1 MNRVGGNRV
10 SSEAIPQSRY
20 RLSGTSRTALPDDIP
35 RTPSPKYSLCRIQF
49 FARPSDYGYWHRLTF
64 ASTLQVGKLQRLR
77 RQLPSPPSRLVLI
90 VAIVCLLAGPALAQ
104 KTSRK
109 TPPTSEPPQVQ
120 PVPVVVDGKTL
131 FDLYA
136 LASSV
141 TLQDRAAAISKHIVD
156 VSEHPR
162 TEIQS
167 SIHVVDED
175 GLSFIMFG
183 DMLIMTITD
192 HEARLAGRPREAL
205 ADEYSAIIREAAL
218 ARNAEYSKAALRMG
232 LWRAGG
238 ATLLFIAVLWGIRV
252 ASRKLRGKLDRIQ
265 KTDAH
270 VIRLQKAKLIS
281 AERLRSITVALLRI
295 AEVTAIL
302 ISLYLYVGFL
312 LASFPHTRAYA
323 VLLWSAVKSP
333 LLVLQRELVLYLP
346 NVFPIVGIIGFIY
359 GLTKIAKFIFNHVG
373 LGHIVIPGFYAE
385 WASPTYKLTKGLL
398 TAFALIAIFPYL
410 PGSRSYAFQGIGIFV
425 GALLSLGSTSV
436 VANVVSGFVLTYTR
450 AFKIG
455 DRVRIG
461 EAFGDIVAKTTFV
474 TRVRTP
480 KNVEIAIPNALVLTT
495 QVLNYS
501 AMAEDRKLTLHT
513 EVTIGYDAPWRQVE
527 ALLVLAAQRTPNVL
541 REPAPY
547 ILQTGLSDFYVKYEL
562 NVYVAVPQQMPTI
575 YANLH
580 RNIQDAFNEYGV
592 QIMSPHYM
600 TDRATPT
607 FVPKEKWFEPPAAV
621 PSASNNG

>member
-1 MNRVGGNRV
+1 MVYVALLAVV
-10 SSEAIPQSRY
+10 SSWAFQGLAERS
-20 RLSGTSRTALPDDIP
+20 P
-35 RTPSPKYSLCRIQF
+35 RKDAPVI
-49 FARPSDYGYWHRLTF
+49 
-64 ASTLQVGKLQRLR
+64 
-77 RQLPSPPSRLVLI
+77 
-90 VAIVCLLAGPALAQ
+90 
-104 KTSRK
+104 
-109 TPPTSEPPQVQ
+109 EPPQAQ
-120 PVPVVVDGKTL
+120 PVPVVVDGKAL
-131 FDLYA
+131 FDLHA

-141 TLQDRAAAISKHIVD
+141 TLQDRAAAIAKHIIGI
-156 VSEHPR
+156 SEHPR
-162 TEIQS
+162 SEIQND
-167 SIHVVDED
+167 IHVTDED
-175 GLSFIMFG
+175 GLSFILFG
-183 DMLIMTITD
+183 DMIVMTITD
-192 HEARLAGRPREAL
+192 HEARLVGKPRETL
-205 ADEYSAIIREAAL
+205 AAEYAATIREAAL
-218 ARNAEYSKAALRMG
+218 ARNAEYSKAALRAG

-238 ATLLFIAVLWGIRV
+238 ATLLFIAVLSGIRI
-252 ASRKLRGKLDRIQ
+252 ASRKLHGKLDRIQ
-265 KTDAH
+265 RTDAH
-270 VIRLQKAKLIS
+270 VIRLQKAQLIS
-281 AERLRSITVALLRI
+281 AERLRSITAALLRI
-295 AEVTAIL
+295 AEAIAIL

-323 VLLWSAVKSP
+323 ALLWSAVKSP

-346 NVFPIVGIIGFIY
+346 NVFPIAVIIGLIY
-359 GLTKIAKFIFNHVG
+359 GLTKIAKFIFTHVG
-373 LGHIVIPGFYAE
+373 LGHIVIPGFYEE
-385 WASPTYKLTKGLL
+385 WAIPTYKLTKGLL
-398 TAFALIAIFPYL
+398 IAFALIAIFPYL
-410 PGSRSYAFQGIGIFV
+410 PGSKSHAFQGIGIFV

-474 TRVRTP
+474 TRIRTP

-501 AMAEDRKLTLHT
+501 AMAEERKLTLHT

-527 ALLVLAAQRTPNVL
+527 ALLLLAAEHTPDVL
-541 REPAPY
+541 RDPAPY

-600 TDRATPT
+600 TDRAAPT
-607 FVPKEKWFEPPAAV
+607 FVPKGKWFEAPAADPV
-621 PSASNNG
+621 ASNRG

>member
-1 MNRVGGNRV
+1 M
-10 SSEAIPQSRY
+10 P
-20 RLSGTSRTALPDDIP
+20 RLNQYP
-35 RTPSPKYSLCRIQF
+35 R
-49 FARPSDYGYWHRLTF
+49 A
-64 ASTLQVGKLQRLR
+64 V
-77 RQLPSPPSRLVLI
+77 LVY
-90 VAIVCLLAGPALAQ
+90 VTLLAVMSLWAFQGFAQ
-104 KTSRK
+104 RSTRK
-109 TPPTSEPPQVQ
+109 TAPVIEPPRVQ

-136 LASSV
+136 LSSSV
-141 TLQDRAAAISKHIVD
+141 PLEDRAAAIAKHVIAI
-156 VSEHPR
+156 SEHQR
-162 TEIQS
+162 SEIKNG
-167 SIHVVDED
+167 IHVTDED
-175 GLSFIMFG
+175 GLSFILFG
-183 DMLIMTITD
+183 DMLIMTVTD
-192 HEARLAGRPREAL
+192 HEARLVGRPREAL
-205 ADEYSAIIREAAL
+205 ADEYAAIIREAAL
-218 ARNAEYSKAALRMG
+218 ARNVEYSKAALRTG

-252 ASRKLRGKLDRIQ
+252 ASRKIRPELDRIQ
-265 KTDAH
+265 ETDAQ
-270 VIRLQKAKLIS
+270 VIRLQKAQLIS
-281 AERLRSITVALLRI
+281 AERLRSIMVALLRI

-323 VLLWSAVKSP
+323 SALRGALQSP
-333 LLVLQRELVLYLP
+333 LMVLERELVLYLP
-346 NVFPIVGIIGFIY
+346 NLLPIAMIVGFIY
-359 GLTKIAKFIFNHVG
+359 GLTKIAKFIFTHVG

-398 TAFALIAIFPYL
+398 IAFALIAIFPYL
-410 PGSRSYAFQGIGIFV
+410 PGSKSYAFQGIGIFV

-480 KNVEIAIPNALVLTT
+480 KNVEIAIPNALVLTA
-495 QVLNYS
+495 QVVNYS
-501 AMAEDRKLTLHT
+501 ALGDERRLTLHT
-513 EVTIGYDAPWRQVE
+513 EVTIGYDTPWRQVE
-527 ALLVLAAQRTPNVL
+527 ALLLLAAERTPDVL

-562 NVYVAVPQQMPTI
+562 NVYVAVPQQMPTV

-592 QIMSPHYM
+592 QIMSPHYIA
-600 TDRATPT
+600 DRATPT
-607 FVPKEKWFEPPAAV
+607 FVPKDQWFEPPAAE
-621 PSASNNG
+621 SAAAAHG

>member
-1 MNRVGGNRV
+1 VLRINQHSRSVLVYVG
-10 SSEAIPQSRY
+10 
-20 RLSGTSRTALPDDIP
+20 
-35 RTPSPKYSLCRIQF
+35 
-49 FARPSDYGYWHRLTF
+49 
-64 ASTLQVGKLQRLR
+64 
-77 RQLPSPPSRLVLI
+77 
-90 VAIVCLLAGPALAQ
+90 LLAVLSLWASQGLAQ
-104 KTSRK
+104 RSPRK
-109 TPPTSEPPQVQ
+109 SAPVIEPPRVQ

-136 LASSV
+136 LSSSV
-141 TLQDRAAAISKHIVD
+141 PLEDRAAAITKHVIAI
-156 VSEHPR
+156 SEHPR
-162 TEIQS
+162 SEIKNG
-167 SIHVVDED
+167 IHVTDED
-175 GLSFIMFG
+175 GLSFILFG
-183 DMLIMTITD
+183 DMLIMTVTD
-192 HEARLAGRPREAL
+192 HEARLAGRPREEL
-205 ADEYSAIIREAAL
+205 ADEYAAIIREAAL
-218 ARNAEYSKAALRMG
+218 ARNAEYSKAALRTG

-252 ASRKLRGKLDRIQ
+252 ASRKIRPQLERIPE
-265 KTDAH
+265 TDAQ
-270 VIRLQKAKLIS
+270 VIRLQKAQLIS
-281 AERLRSITVALLRI
+281 AERLRSIMVALLRI
-295 AEVTAIL
+295 AVVTAIL
-302 ISLYLYVGFL
+302 ISLYLYVAFL

-323 VLLWSAVKSP
+323 SALRGALQSP
-333 LLVLQRELVLYLP
+333 LMVLERELVLYLP
-346 NVFPIVGIIGFIY
+346 NLLPIAMIVGFIY
-359 GLTKIAKFIFNHVG
+359 GLTKIAKFIFTHVG

-398 TAFALIAIFPYL
+398 IAFALIAIFPYL
-410 PGSRSYAFQGIGIFV
+410 PGSKSLAFQGIGIFI

-474 TRVRTP
+474 TRIRTP
-480 KNVEIAIPNALVLTT
+480 KNVEIAIPNALVLTA

-501 AMAEDRKLTLHT
+501 AMAEESKLTLHT

-527 ALLVLAAQRTPNVL
+527 ALLLLAAERTPNVL

-575 YANLH
+575 YTNLH
-580 RNIQDAFNEYGV
+580 RNIQDTFNEYGV

-621 PSASNNG
+621 PAASNHG

>member
-1 MNRVGGNRV
+1 MV
-10 SSEAIPQSRY
+10 Y
-20 RLSGTSRTALPDDIP
+20 
-35 RTPSPKYSLCRIQF
+35 
-49 FARPSDYGYWHRLTF
+49 
-64 ASTLQVGKLQRLR
+64 
-77 RQLPSPPSRLVLI
+77 
-90 VAIVCLLAGPALAQ
+90 VALLAVVSLWAFQGLAQ
-104 KTSRK
+104 RSPRK
-109 TPPTSEPPQVQ
+109 SAPVIEPPQVQ

-131 FDLYA
+131 FELHA

-141 TLQDRAAAISKHIVD
+141 TLQDRAAAIAKHIVSI
-156 VSEHPR
+156 SERPR
-162 TEIQS
+162 SEIQND
-167 SIHVVDED
+167 IHVTDED
-175 GLSFIMFG
+175 GLSFILFG
-183 DMLIMTITD
+183 DMIVMTITD
-192 HEARLAGRPREAL
+192 HEAKLVGVPREAL
-205 ADEYSAIIREAAL
+205 ADQYATIIREAAL
-218 ARNAEYSKAALRMG
+218 ARNAEYSKAALRSG

-238 ATLLFIAVLWGIRV
+238 ATLLVIAVLWGIRV
-252 ASRKLRGKLDRIQ
+252 ASRKLYGNLDRIE
-265 KTDAH
+265 KTDTH
-270 VIRLQKAKLIS
+270 VIRLQKAQLIS
-281 AERLRSITVALLRI
+281 AERMRSITVAAIRI
-295 AEVTAIL
+295 AKAAVIL
-302 ISLYLYVGFL
+302 LCLYLYVGFL

-323 VLLWSAVKSP
+323 EVLGRAVQSP
-333 LLVLQRELVLYLP
+333 LLVLERELVLYLP
-346 NVFPIVGIIGFIY
+346 NVVPIAVIVGLIY
-359 GLTKIAKFIFNHVG
+359 GLTKIAKFIFTHVG
-373 LGHIVIPGFYAE
+373 LGHIVIPGFYPE
-385 WASPTYKLTKGLL
+385 WASPTYKLAKGLL
-398 TAFALIAIFPYL
+398 IAFALIAIFPYL
-410 PGSRSYAFQGIGIFV
+410 PGSRSHAFQGIGIFV

-501 AMAEDRKLTLHT
+501 AMAEERKLTLHT

-527 ALLVLAAQRTPNVL
+527 ALLLLAAERTPNVL

-580 RNIQDAFNEYGV
+580 RNIQDTFNEYGV

-621 PSASNNG
+621 PAASNNG